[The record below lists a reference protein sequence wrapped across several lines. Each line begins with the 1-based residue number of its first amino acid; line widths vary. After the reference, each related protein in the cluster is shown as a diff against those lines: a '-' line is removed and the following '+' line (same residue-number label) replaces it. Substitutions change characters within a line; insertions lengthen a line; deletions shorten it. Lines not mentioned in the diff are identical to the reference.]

1 MKNQRLLAMTAI
13 IVITAFIVGCA
24 EQDAVD
30 DNDEDQS
37 ALQDDEVAESIDEDE
52 LNDKKDETEISE
64 DLSET
69 EVLEDNDVP
78 EAEEFSSSANPLQVF
93 NQARE
98 NSIPIVLKF
107 YSDT

>member
-1 MKNQRLLAMTAI
+1 MKYKRLLAITTI
-13 IVITAFIVGCA
+13 IVITAFFVGCA
-24 EQDAVD
+24 EQDAVN
-30 DNDEDQS
+30 DNGDDQS
-37 ALQDDEVAESIDEDE
+37 GLIDDEVTESIDEDE
-52 LNDKKDETEISE
+52 MNDNNDETEVSE

-69 EVLEDNDVP
+69 EALEDNDVS
-78 EAEEFSSSANPLQVF
+78 EAEEFSSGANPFQTF